1 MSWYFTVIPCYFTV
15 ILSRFLRGFVF
26 ASNRLPEKFMDL
38 VLWICTQKKI
48 KGGANGSN
56 FYIGLF
62 MGTVSFLIQND
73 MSNFNQ
79 YFMKINFNL
88 TGTSEAR
95 ESQFTDKN
103 LFFLTY
109 FSPMFHCCTPWK

>member
-1 MSWYFTVIPCYFTV
+1 
-15 ILSRFLRGFVF
+15 
-26 ASNRLPEKFMDL
+26 
-38 VLWICTQKKI
+38 
-48 KGGANGSN
+48 
-56 FYIGLF
+56 

-95 ESQFTDKN
+95 ESQLTEKFIFFN
-103 LFFLTY
+103 LF
-109 FSPMFHCCTPWK
+109 

>member
-48 KGGANGSN
+48 KGGAYGSN

-62 MGTVSFLIQND
+62 METVSFLIQND
-73 MSNFNQ
+73 VSNFKQ
-79 YFMKINFNL
+79 DFMKINFNL

-95 ESQFTDKN
+95 ESQ
-103 LFFLTY
+103 LTEK
-109 FSPMFHCCTPWK
+109 FIF